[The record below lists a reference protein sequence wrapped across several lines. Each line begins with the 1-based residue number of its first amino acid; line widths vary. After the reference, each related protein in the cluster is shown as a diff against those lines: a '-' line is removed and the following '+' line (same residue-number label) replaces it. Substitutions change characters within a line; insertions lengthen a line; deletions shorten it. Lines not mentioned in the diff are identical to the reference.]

1 MFGLFHGKSH
11 LEMDD
16 NWGYPNFRKPP
27 NMGNMFTIY
36 KFKRHLDASIF
47 GKKLDVGCEELTTT
61 SLIKPSQ
68 VRQDNLQT
76 IYVDSHW
83 LTTL

>member
-47 GKKLDVGCEELTTT
+47 GKNWMSGVK
-61 SLIKPSQ
+61 S
-68 VRQDNLQT
+68 
-76 IYVDSHW
+76 
-83 LTTL
+83 